1 MSLREVWPSRILLAM
16 AQRIDLLER
25 MRRSKAGWRPD
36 DLARL
41 FSSFGFDAVA
51 GGKQVDELRKR
62 LEEADDDNDG

>member
-1 MSLREVWPSRILLAM
+1 M